1 MERPE
6 PRTGATMPAMLN
18 RHLMGIVFLVAAVAF
33 CLAIGSP
40 SRLMSSILCATMIY
54 EAITEISYQTK
65 G

>member
-1 MERPE
+1 
-6 PRTGATMPAMLN
+6 MPAILD

-40 SRLMSSILCATMIY
+40 SRLMSSIIYATMIY
-54 EAITEISYQTK
+54 EAVSEVSYRTK